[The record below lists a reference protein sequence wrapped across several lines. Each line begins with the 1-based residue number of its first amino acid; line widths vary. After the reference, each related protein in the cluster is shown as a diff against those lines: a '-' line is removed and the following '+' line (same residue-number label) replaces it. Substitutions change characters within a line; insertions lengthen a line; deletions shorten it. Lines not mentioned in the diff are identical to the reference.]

1 MKKESNP
8 KPPTIKKPSP
18 PPPPPNRSFKES
30 ELPPIPVIMH
40 EDLGCSYPLPPRST
54 DGDIFSPIYPPPKRI
69 ISEDV
74 RISNIIKGIKKMT
87 KRLSRGSTTKFKVK
101 NIDYP
106 FLMQALSHY
115 EKYINTFKDDE
126 NSIIPYEEVKR
137 RSDSLYHTFNIE
149 EE

>member
-30 ELPPIPVIMH
+30 ELP
-40 EDLGCSYPLPPRST
+40 LRST

-74 RISNIIKGIKKMT
+74 RISNVIKGIKKMT

-101 NIDYP
+101 NIDHP

-115 EKYINTFKDDE
+115 EKYINTFKDAE
-126 NSIIPYEEVKR
+126 NLIIPYEEVKR
-137 RSDSLYHTFNIE
+137 RSDSLYYTFNVE